1 MAYPDLMEEKQQL
14 GPRIPDAQQAVKPI
28 VPLSG
33 DFFNNQLNQ
42 ELGNVSPPPHSY
54 QDFLKQNNGIA
65 PVTFGNKDGMAA
77 ALESQYFDAEHNWK
91 KETGANMGRGGGGG
105 FDPQAAY
112 QAAVLNN
119 RAYNPN
125 LAYVTTQWLRE
136 QMAKDPAT
144 AAQMADQ
151 KAQEEFAAS
160 RKYTPAMTDI
170 YGRLAPE
177 GKAQFDA
184 MRDKEILQKLF
195 PQTPEDS
202 RLDERGYV
210 RGSSAANNPIKKSPQ
225 EQFMDKMNDTQGQ
238 ITKMIQRGDTEGAA
252 QMANV
257 LSIINNRIDA
267 GTMNGAQALLAL
279 ENIDFSGNTTNMKG
293 GRMLAES
300 LGMRGKTGERT
311 ARRGGT
317 TGGENYDL
325 RDVIP
330 GLANSEGALLT
341 GRRDMGYADAI
352 KDARAASDQKMQ
364 EQEFKDKQ
372 GQRKEA
378 DIVELTAP
386 DGTKI
391 NVLRQPSG
399 SASEVSKTKK
409 EEAAD
414 GIYQMPGGGV
424 AQIFNGKTTTYKPGE
439 AEMGMDGNIYPYIS
453 VNGKRYS
460 SVPDG
465 SKSVSE
471 ELDDLKLRNLEQDDV
486 KLMQWIQ
493 ANQFDPRAVEY
504 INLLKEKRK

>member
-14 GPRIPDAQQAVKPI
+14 GPRIPDTQQAVKPI

-42 ELGNVSPPPHSY
+42 ELGNVSPPPPSY

-125 LAYVTTQWLRE
+125 LAYVATQWLRE

-144 AAQMADQ
+144 AEKMAEQ
-151 KAQEEFAAS
+151 KAQEDFAS
-160 RKYTPAMTDI
+160 QRKYTPAMTDI
-170 YGRLAPE
+170 YGRLSPE

-184 MRDKEILQKLF
+184 MRDQEILQKLF
-195 PQTPEDS
+195 PPPPEDS

-279 ENIDFSGNTTNMKG
+279 ENIGFAGNTTNMKG
-293 GRMLAES
+293 GRLLAES
-300 LGMRGKTGERT
+300 LGMSGKTGERT

-341 GRRDMGYADAI
+341 GRKDNRYASAV
-352 KDARAASDQKMQ
+352 KDARAASDQKMR
-364 EQEFKDKQ
+364 EQEFKDSQNDRNFEPTTKVMKLSDGRDLEMVQNSPGKWSQTPSAKDDTDARSPGLYSHPVGWEYKGMDGKITVYDRDVWNLGSDGKLYGLRLKATADPGSKDPRDLEWAFPQ
-372 GQRKEA
+372 GVTAQENPP
-378 DIVELTAP
+378 VEGAKKAP
-386 DGTKI
+386 DGKWY
-391 NVLRQPSG
+391 V
-399 SASEVSKTKK
+399 EK
-409 EEAAD
+409 E
-414 GIYQMPGGGV
+414 
-424 AQIFNGKTTTYKPGE
+424 GKFYK
-439 AEMGMDGNIYPYIS
+439 
-453 VNGKRYS
+453 VGK
-460 SVPDG
+460 
-465 SKSVSE
+465 
-471 ELDDLKLRNLEQDDV
+471 
-486 KLMQWIQ
+486 
-493 ANQFDPRAVEY
+493 
-504 INLLKEKRK
+504 